1 MGAQICVAIAGVN
14 ALRSASFSRRRSF
27 CLLLLFIF
35 KSWDPMKKLLAIAA
49 AVAAITVPQVVR
61 AESDVNL
68 AAGPTTTATAR
79 LDFQIVIP
87 RVLFLQVGTGTSLAD
102 NTAID
107 MISFNVPAANLG
119 NGTDVA
125 GTGGNLTG
133 GAVTVRVF
141 GNNGNI
147 GLTAATNGALTNGA
161 AGDTIPW
168 SEIKVTSSAPTT
180 PATGYLATAIAH
192 PAIPAT
198 GTGAATTITATNK
211 VVRQEGIWTFAYD
224 NSAPYAAGTYG
235 GAGPASPNNTGLN
248 NGRILYTAT
257 LP

>member
-1 MGAQICVAIAGVN
+1 
-14 ALRSASFSRRRSF
+14 
-27 CLLLLFIF
+27 
-35 KSWDPMKKLLAIAA
+35 MKKLALALAA
-49 AVAAITVPQVVR
+49 ASALTVPMLAQ
-61 AESDVNL
+61 AESDINT
-68 AAGPTTTATAR
+68 AAGPNSTATAR

-87 RVLFLQVGTGTSLAD
+87 RVLFLQVGTGTVLAD

-107 MISFNVPAANLG
+107 MVSFTVPAANLG
-119 NGTDVA
+119 NNTAIA

-147 GLTAATNGALTNGA
+147 GLTASTNGPLGNG

-168 SEIKVTSSAPTT
+168 SEISVAATAPTT
-180 PATGYLATAIAH
+180 PAAGFTATAITH
-192 PAIPAT
+192 PAIPAGP
-198 GTGAATTITATNK
+198 GTGAATTLTATNK
-211 VVRQEGIWTFAYD
+211 VVRQEGIWTFKYD
-224 NSAPYAAGTYG
+224 NTTAYAAGTYG

-248 NGRILYTAT
+248 NGRIVYTAT